1 MRHRKKISHILLVL
15 VIKSESNLKEIKKI
29 LFIHTVATKI
39 GKAVHY
45 LIYLIS
51 VALARSPSAR
61 SALFGNF
68 RLSIGQIKTA
78 SDANKR
84 NDSPR
89 YTAALFPSSLT
100 FSTLKI
106 FIYHRVSPRFIS
118 NEIPYKLQVARG
130 SFSTRYESDRR

>member
-1 MRHRKKISHILLVL
+1 MRHRKKISHISPGL

-29 LFIHTVATKI
+29 IFHTYCCDENRQGSALPYPP
-39 GKAVHY
+39 Y
-45 LIYLIS
+45 LCCACAIS
-51 VALARSPSAR
+51 FGAFGTFRQSPSLHR
-61 SALFGNF
+61 PSQN
-68 RLSIGQIKTA
+68 

-118 NEIPYKLQVARG
+118 NEIPYKLRVARG